1 MTTSGSGAIQTL
13 ISGIAL
19 GGRYAFV
26 FWRIAKRNE
35 NQVIEFGGLALGSV
49 LFWRRQPRRRSA
61 RLGCAGIESSIL
73 STQLPHDFFPC
84 APGL

>member
-19 GGRYAFV
+19 GGLYAFV

-35 NQVIEFGGLALGSV
+35 NKVIEFGGLALGSV
-49 LFWRRQPRRRSA
+49 LFWRRQPRRPI
-61 RLGCAGIESSIL
+61 C
-73 STQLPHDFFPC
+73 PV
-84 APGL
+84 GLCRD